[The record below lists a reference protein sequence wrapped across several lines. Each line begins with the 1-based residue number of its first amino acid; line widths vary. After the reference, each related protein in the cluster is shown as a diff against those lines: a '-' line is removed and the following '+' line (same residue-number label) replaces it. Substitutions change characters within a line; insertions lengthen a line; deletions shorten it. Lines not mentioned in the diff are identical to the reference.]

1 MPMIPLKRAMLCVNC
16 ELISDTERD
25 CPRCGSKQLMSV
37 PRIVGGSLYQS
48 VRRAGCDHKIRKPLA
63 LNNENMRMDQ

>member
-25 CPRCGSKQLMSV
+25 CPRCGSKQMMSV
-37 PRIVGGSLYQS
+37 MRIAGGSLYRR
-48 VRRAGCDHKIRKPLA
+48 VRLMDGVDEIGKPLA